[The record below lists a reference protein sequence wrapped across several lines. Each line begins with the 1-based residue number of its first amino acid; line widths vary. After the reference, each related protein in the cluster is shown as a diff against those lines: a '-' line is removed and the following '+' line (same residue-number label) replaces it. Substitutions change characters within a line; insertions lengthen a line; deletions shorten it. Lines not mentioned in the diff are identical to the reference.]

1 MQKLLAAVQQL
12 LYGLPVLGSRNWIG
26 EVIMERTINPG
37 IYRHFKGGLYRVEYI
52 AQHTESG
59 EQLVIYR
66 ALYGERKVFARPLEM
81 FAEPVDQGKYPDA
94 TQKYRFERH
103 NGPAKL
109 DEGSEIIPNGMNRF
123 MGEVTRLRELVEA
136 DREGRIKIL
145 PKPGAN
151 TCGSCGHF
159 HRIAGTSCGTCDEQ
173 AYYKSRRGEINP
185 GRGTFAPSQ
194 SRKAC
199 RKYIT
204 AAENE
209 E

>member
-1 MQKLLAAVQQL
+1 
-12 LYGLPVLGSRNWIG
+12 
-26 EVIMERTINPG
+26 
-37 IYRHFKGGLYRVEYI
+37 
-52 AQHTESG
+52 
-59 EQLVIYR
+59 
-66 ALYGERKVFARPLEM
+66 
-81 FAEPVDQGKYPDA
+81 
-94 TQKYRFERH
+94 
-103 NGPAKL
+103 
-109 DEGSEIIPNGMNRF
+109 MNRPENLCQPPEYTVD
-123 MGEVTRLRELVEA
+123 MIGDMYKEKAVRAIRLDTILDILGDDYDLVRLRELVEA

-173 AYYKSRRGEINP
+173 AYYKSRRGEIDP